1 LETAQVETPSN
12 SFKRALRSGAVQ
24 IGLWVALA
32 DSYSAEICAGAGF
45 DWLLLDG
52 EHSPLDLRTMLAQ
65 LQSVAPYKSHPVL
78 RPPQG
83 DATLIKQFLD
93 IGAQSLLIPMVEN
106 AEQAKMLVGATRY
119 PPHGFRGVGA
129 GIARAARWG
138 RAGDYLERANDEICL
153 LLQVETRAGLENL
166 EAIASVEG
174 VDGVFLGAADLSAS
188 LGHLGQPRH
197 PEVVAA
203 MQNAL
208 TLIRAKGKAAGVLA
222 TDEAVAREFLSLGAT
237 FVAVGVDTMLL
248 AQATQTLAQRFI
260 GGVTAPEGS
269 Y

>member
-1 LETAQVETPSN
+1 MLTPSN
-12 SFKRALRSGAVQ
+12 PFKQALSAKKTQ

-32 DSYSAEICAGAGF
+32 DAYSAEICAGAGF

-52 EHSPLDLRTMLAQ
+52 EHSPLDLRTTLAQ
-65 LQSVAPYKSHPVL
+65 LQAVAPYPAHPVL

-83 DATLIKQFLD
+83 DPTLIKQFLD
-93 IGAQSLLIPMVEN
+93 IGAQSLLIPMVET
-106 AEQAKMLVGATRY
+106 AEQAEMLVRATRY

-138 RAGDYLERANDEICL
+138 RTQDYLTRANDEICL
-153 LLQVETRAGLENL
+153 LLQVETRKGLENL
-166 EAIASVEG
+166 EAIAAVEG

-188 LGHLGQPRH
+188 LGHIGAPRH

-203 MQNAL
+203 MELAIKKIQLAN
-208 TLIRAKGKAAGVLA
+208 KAVGVLA
-222 TDEAVAREFLSLGAT
+222 TDEAVARGFLTLGAH
-237 FVAVGVDTMLL
+237 FVAVGVDTMVV
-248 AQATQTLAQRFI
+248 AQATQALANRFKPDAE
-260 GGVTAPEGS
+260 APGKAG

>member
-1 LETAQVETPSN
+1 MQTQTNP
-12 SFKRALRSGAVQ
+12 FKRALQTGARQ

-83 DATLIKQFLD
+83 DPTLIKQFLD
-93 IGAQSLLIPMVEN
+93 IGAQSLLIPMVET
-106 AEQAKMLVGATRY
+106 AEQADMLVAATRY
-119 PPHGFRGVGA
+119 PPQGFRGVGA

-138 RAGDYLERANDEICL
+138 RIPDYLERANDEICL
-153 LLQVETRAGLENL
+153 LLQVETGTGLGNL
-166 EAIASVEG
+166 DAIASVEG
-174 VDGVFLGAADLSAS
+174 VDGVVLGAADLSAS

-203 MQNAL
+203 MEKAI

-222 TDEAVAREFLSLGAT
+222 TDEAVARSFLAHGAN
-237 FVAVGVDTMLL
+237 FVAVGVDTMAL
-248 AQATQTLAQRFI
+248 AQATQALAERFI
-260 GGVTAPEGS
+260 DGAPPPAAGS

>member
-1 LETAQVETPSN
+1 VQTQANP
-12 SFKRALRSGAVQ
+12 FKRALKSGARQ

-65 LQSVAPYKSHPVL
+65 LQSVAPYRSHPVL

-83 DATLIKQFLD
+83 DPTLIKQFLD
-93 IGAQSLLIPMVEN
+93 IGAQSLLIPMVET
-106 AEQAKMLVGATRY
+106 AEQADMLVGATRY
-119 PPHGFRGVGA
+119 PPQGFRGVGA

-138 RAGDYLERANDEICL
+138 RIADYLDRANDEICL
-153 LLQVETRAGLENL
+153 LLQVETGTGLGNL
-166 EAIASVEG
+166 DAIASVEG

-203 MQNAL
+203 MEKAIK
-208 TLIRAKGKAAGVLA
+208 LIRAKGKAAGVLA
-222 TDEAVAREFLSLGAT
+222 TDETVARSFLALGAN
-237 FVAVGVDTMLL
+237 FVAVGVDTMVL
-248 AQATQTLAQRFI
+248 AQATQSLAERFI
-260 GGVTAPEGS
+260 EGAPPPSAGS

>member
-1 LETAQVETPSN
+1 MQTQANP
-12 SFKRALRSGAVQ
+12 FKRALKSGARQ

-65 LQSVAPYKSHPVL
+65 LQSVAPYRSHPVL

-83 DATLIKQFLD
+83 DPTLIKQFLD
-93 IGAQSLLIPMVEN
+93 IGAQSLLIPMVET
-106 AEQAKMLVGATRY
+106 AEQADMLVGATRY
-119 PPHGFRGVGA
+119 PPQGFRGVGA

-138 RAGDYLERANDEICL
+138 RIADYLDRANDEICL
-153 LLQVETRAGLENL
+153 LLQVETGTGLGNL
-166 EAIASVEG
+166 DAIASVEG

-203 MQNAL
+203 MEKAIK
-208 TLIRAKGKAAGVLA
+208 LIRAKGKAAGVLA
-222 TDEAVAREFLSLGAT
+222 TDETVARSFLALGAN
-237 FVAVGVDTMLL
+237 FVAVGVDTMVL
-248 AQATQTLAQRFI
+248 AQATQSLAERFI
-260 GGVTAPEGS
+260 EGAPPPSAGS